1 MFCGPPQLGTHAPR
15 AHQPKCEARQAVWG
29 RCIGPE
35 RGSLTQESF
44 VGSAG
49 SGVYKGAMRG
59 RQDGK
64 AGHETGRLLTAH
76 VERLVG
82 EQCGVVWSSVM
93 PIKEE
98 VMRNVLIAVAVAALA
113 VPLVGRAQ
121 EGGNE
126 AEGWETRLDSGTDP
140 TGVLHFRTMGDG
152 VHASTAG
159 RGGAI
164 FWQPNSTATG
174 NFTISASFTQTEPS
188 GHPNA
193 YGLFWGGSDLSGPNQ
208 QYSYFVIRQGG
219 MCHIKRRMGSET
231 PTVVDWTAASAIND
245 LDADGRSTNT
255 LTVEVGSS
263 QVRFLV
269 NDMEVATL
277 PRSEVDTDG
286 ITGLRVTHLLD
297 VHIGDLMLGM

>member
-1 MFCGPPQLGTHAPR
+1 
-15 AHQPKCEARQAVWG
+15 
-29 RCIGPE
+29 
-35 RGSLTQESF
+35 
-44 VGSAG
+44 
-49 SGVYKGAMRG
+49 
-59 RQDGK
+59 
-64 AGHETGRLLTAH
+64 
-76 VERLVG
+76 
-82 EQCGVVWSSVM
+82 
-93 PIKEE
+93 
-98 VMRNVLIAVAVAALA
+98 MRNLVIAVAALA
-113 VPLVGRAQ
+113 LTVPLVVAAQ

-126 AEGWETRLDSGTDP
+126 AEGWETRLDGGTDA
-140 TGVLHFRTMGDG
+140 TSVLHFRTMGNG

-164 FWQPNSTATG
+164 FWRPNNMAKG

-208 QYSYFVIRQGG
+208 QYSYFIIRQGG
-219 MCHIKRRMGSET
+219 ECMVKKRMGSET
-231 PTVVDWTAASAIND
+231 PTVIDWTATPAIND
-245 LDADGRSTNT
+245 LDSNGRSTNK
-255 LTVEVGSS
+255 LAVEVGSS

-286 ITGLRVTHLLD
+286 IAGLRVSHLLD